1 MPSTQSV
8 GQLQPAWHIHK
19 ASYSPKPYFP
29 SINYFSCIPDR
40 QPGTPRAAG
49 SVSSDAGGQIS
60 WIPSFRWMPEDNP
73 PIPHSESGPVIPI
86 SCFVPPWFLWISKW
100 NLTPANLSR
109 LSRVPW
115 PFWTPKSM
123 HCAPRGIWLQVLCIA
138 QMSFLNEDSGKK
150 KKKKKRIQKNLTS
163 HLRKER
169 RNAENEPTNIKTQE
183 AAF

>member
-8 GQLQPAWHIHK
+8 GQLQPAWHIHNT
-19 ASYSPKPYFP
+19 SYSPKPYFP
-29 SINYFSCIPDR
+29 SINCFSCIPDQ
-40 QPGTPRAAG
+40 QPGAPRAAG
-49 SVSSDAGGQIS
+49 FVSSDAGGQIS
-60 WIPSFRWMPEDNP
+60 WISSFRWKPEDNP

-86 SCFVPPWFLWISKW
+86 SCFVPPLNFKVESHSCQPLQALQSALTILNTQVHALCSQG
-100 NLTPANLSR
+100 NLAASSLHSSNVFPEWR
-109 LSRVPW
+109 LR
-115 PFWTPKSM
+115 
-123 HCAPRGIWLQVLCIA
+123 
-138 QMSFLNEDSGKK
+138 EKK